1 MGLILVQ
8 FKVRGMFVK
17 GMGRSI
23 FRIIPLTFIPL
34 TFLRPIRASRPIP
47 RMPFILHFAF
57 CILHLSLAPPMMHL

>member
-1 MGLILVQ
+1 MGLILIH

-34 TFLRPIRASRPIP
+34 TFLRPTRPIRP
-47 RMPFILHFAF
+47 ILRMPSILHFAF
-57 CILHLSLAPPMMHL
+57 CILHL